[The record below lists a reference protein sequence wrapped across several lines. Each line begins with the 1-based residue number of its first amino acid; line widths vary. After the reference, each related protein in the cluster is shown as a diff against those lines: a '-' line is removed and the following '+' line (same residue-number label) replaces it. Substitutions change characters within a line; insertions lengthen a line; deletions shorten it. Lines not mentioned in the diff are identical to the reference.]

1 MAEYELY
8 YATNRNH
15 QGKDRWQPTGYGPE
29 FSSDGRENLRF
40 GKVTLSGDDAEI
52 GKYVQKDVKFGTG
65 DGEKLAAYF
74 AKQMANASI
83 EAFEER
89 LDVSMPESQ
98 QKKMKLG
105 SARSFSELQKKMM
118 KSRDVL
124 IFIHG
129 FNVSWKDAVA
139 TALSLQVMFN
149 RAGDRDVMVV
159 LFTWPSDGLALPLV
173 SYKSD
178 RGDAQESGKAFGR
191 GLLKLRDFL
200 AELHNRDDDK
210 NVLCNRELHLLCHS
224 MGNFVLQNALQR
236 VIEFNTGKALP
247 RILEHIFMCAPD
259 VDDSVFEPGQPLD
272 RLQALARSVTIYHN
286 RGDVAMYVSDYTKSN
301 PERLGMS
308 GAAKP
313 SLLHNKIHQVDCTPI
328 VKGVVEHSYFMS
340 GRVNDDIR
348 DSVNGKDHDD
358 AGRSRER
365 ITNSWPNGWRMR

>member
-1 MAEYELY
+1 MAEHELY

-15 QGKDRWQPTGYGPE
+15 QGKERWQPSGYGSG

-40 GKVTLSGDDAEI
+40 GRVTLSADDAKVE
-52 GKYVQKDVKFGTG
+52 KLLQKDVKFGTG
-65 DGEKLAAYF
+65 DGEGLAGYF
-74 AKQMANASI
+74 AKQMEGATI
-83 EAFEER
+83 DAFEEK
-89 LDVSMPESQ
+89 LDPLMPESK
-98 QKKMKLG
+98 QKKVKLG
-105 SARSFSELQKKMM
+105 SARTFSELQKKMA

-129 FNVSWKDAVA
+129 FNVSWQDAVA
-139 TALSLQVMFN
+139 SALSLQAMLN

-200 AELHNRDDDK
+200 AELRNRDDAK

-224 MGNFVLQNALQR
+224 MGNYVLQHALQR
-236 VIEFNTGKALP
+236 MIEFNTGKALP
-247 RILEHIFMCAPD
+247 RIFEHIFMCAPD
-259 VDDSVFEPGQPLD
+259 VDDNVFEPGQPLD
-272 RLQALARSVTIYHN
+272 QLQALARSVTIYHN
-286 RGDVAMYVSDYTKSN
+286 KGDVAMYVSDYTKSN
-301 PERLGMS
+301 PERLGMA

-328 VKGVVEHSYFMS
+328 VKGVVEHSYYIS

-348 DSVNGKDHDD
+348 DSVNGKGHDD
-358 AGRSRER
+358 AGRGRER
-365 ITNSWPNGWRMR
+365 ISNSWPNGWRMR